1 MNCSVYIFGELSSG
15 YTQYPEDSS
24 SHILNR
30 LITNCK
36 ATTQLVIRRDDNL
49 MYYSYVRK
57 LENNKYVGIAIA
69 VNGYYIQH
77 IQSLFALFENTIE
90 KLVSQGSIICFSK
103 DGNIIP
109 TQKQLKEQE
118 EDIDTITQNLAKDF
132 NNAGQACKLP
142 PVDYTV
148 AKESVKEFNI
158 SDSKRDIV
166 RSSYTYGYTY
176 IYKDNDYN
184 TVKVDSYR
192 SVLSRLNLENVD
204 LKKRNSELHE
214 ENQKIL
220 RQKKQFK
227 NVILLILLV
236 IGCGVGIYFLYNTLN
251 DTQYQLDEANETIVK
266 KDNTI
271 ERKNN
276 KIVSLGNSID
286 SLKNVV
292 KNEKSKRE
300 KAEEILT
307 EICTYNP
314 FIVTKCEVSSSDF
327 SFDYYA
333 PEEKEVSVTL
343 KAVNEKNSEIVS
355 NTHTLT
361 FYKGSGSKKIS
372 FRYKLDTS
380 DYYYVVLIYD
390 GKIIAGKRW

>member
-1 MNCSVYIFGELSSG
+1 M
-15 YTQYPEDSS
+15 
-24 SHILNR
+24 
-30 LITNCK
+30 
-36 ATTQLVIRRDDNL
+36 
-49 MYYSYVRK
+49 
-57 LENNKYVGIAIA
+57 
-69 VNGYYIQH
+69 
-77 IQSLFALFENTIE
+77 
-90 KLVSQGSIICFSK
+90 
-103 DGNIIP
+103 
-109 TQKQLKEQE
+109 
-118 EDIDTITQNLAKDF
+118 
-132 NNAGQACKLP
+132 
-142 PVDYTV
+142 
-148 AKESVKEFNI
+148 
-158 SDSKRDIV
+158 
-166 RSSYTYGYTY
+166 
-176 IYKDNDYN
+176 
-184 TVKVDSYR
+184 
-192 SVLSRLNLENVD
+192 
-204 LKKRNSELHE
+204 
-214 ENQKIL
+214 
-220 RQKKQFK
+220 
-227 NVILLILLV
+227 
-236 IGCGVGIYFLYNTLN
+236 YNTLN

-327 SFDYYA
+327 SFDHYA

>member
-77 IQSLFALFENTIE
+77 IQSLFTLFENTIE

-192 SVLSRLNLENVD
+192 SVLSRVNLENVD

>member
-192 SVLSRLNLENVD
+192 SVLSRVNLENVD

-236 IGCGVGIYFLYNTLN
+236 IGCSVGIYFLYNTLN

>member
-158 SDSKRDIV
+158 NDSKRDIV

-192 SVLSRLNLENVD
+192 SVLSRVNLENVD

-227 NVILLILLV
+227 NVVLLILLV

>member
-192 SVLSRLNLENVD
+192 SVLSRVNLENVD

-266 KDNTI
+266 KENTI

>member
-192 SVLSRLNLENVD
+192 SVLSRVNLENVD

-227 NVILLILLV
+227 KVILLILLV

>member
-192 SVLSRLNLENVD
+192 SVLSRVNLENVD
-204 LKKRNSELHE
+204 LKKKNSELHE

>member
-1 MNCSVYIFGELSSG
+1 MNCYVYIFGELSSG

-158 SDSKRDIV
+158 NDSKRDIV

-192 SVLSRLNLENVD
+192 SVLSRVNLENVD

-227 NVILLILLV
+227 NVVLLILLV

>member
-192 SVLSRLNLENVD
+192 SVLSRVNLENVD

-236 IGCGVGIYFLYNTLN
+236 IGCSIGIYFLYNTLN

>member
-158 SDSKRDIV
+158 NDSKRNIL

-176 IYKDNDYN
+176 TDKDIDYN

-192 SVLSRLNLENVD
+192 SVLSRVNLENVD

-227 NVILLILLV
+227 NVVLLILLV

>member
-90 KLVSQGSIICFSK
+90 KLVLQGSIICFSK

-118 EDIDTITQNLAKDF
+118 EDIDSITQNLAKDF

-192 SVLSRLNLENVD
+192 SVLSRVNLENVD

-220 RQKKQFK
+220 RQSKQFK

>member
-192 SVLSRLNLENVD
+192 SVLSRVNLENVD

>member
-90 KLVSQGSIICFSK
+90 KLVLQGSIICFSK

-118 EDIDTITQNLAKDF
+118 EDIDSITQNLAKDF

-176 IYKDNDYN
+176 VYKDNDYN

-192 SVLSRLNLENVD
+192 SVLSRVNLENVD

>member
-24 SHILNR
+24 SNILNR

-192 SVLSRLNLENVD
+192 SVLSRVNLENVD

-236 IGCGVGIYFLYNTLN
+236 IGCGVGIFFLYNTLN

>member
-176 IYKDNDYN
+176 
-184 TVKVDSYR
+184 TE
-192 SVLSRLNLENVD
+192 LSQVNI
-204 LKKRNSELHE
+204 H
-214 ENQKIL
+214 
-220 RQKKQFK
+220 
-227 NVILLILLV
+227 
-236 IGCGVGIYFLYNTLN
+236 
-251 DTQYQLDEANETIVK
+251 
-266 KDNTI
+266 
-271 ERKNN
+271 
-276 KIVSLGNSID
+276 
-286 SLKNVV
+286 
-292 KNEKSKRE
+292 
-300 KAEEILT
+300 
-307 EICTYNP
+307 P
-314 FIVTKCEVSSSDF
+314 SSD
-327 SFDYYA
+327 
-333 PEEKEVSVTL
+333 
-343 KAVNEKNSEIVS
+343 
-355 NTHTLT
+355 
-361 FYKGSGSKKIS
+361 
-372 FRYKLDTS
+372 
-380 DYYYVVLIYD
+380 
-390 GKIIAGKRW
+390 

>member
-1 MNCSVYIFGELSSG
+1 MNCSVYIFGELSTG

-192 SVLSRLNLENVD
+192 SVLSRVNLENVD

>member
-90 KLVSQGSIICFSK
+90 KLVLQGSIICFSK

-118 EDIDTITQNLAKDF
+118 EDIDSITQNLAKDF

-192 SVLSRLNLENVD
+192 SVLSRVNLENVD